1 MDTLKTSGLITDTY
15 RRYLRSILPLR
26 DAKIAQALTNAINES
41 PMLTKGPLLEATPPY
56 ATGATL
62 RRLIDEGVLSPA
74 FRDLDGPALPL
85 DRPLYRHQ
93 EEAIRKAA
101 LGRNLVIATGTGSGK
116 TESFLLPILNHLLEE
131 HRKGT
136 LTPGVRALLL
146 YPMNALAN
154 DQLKRLRQLLAAVP
168 YITFGRYVGE
178 TKKRRQDAAVQ
189 FTELNPGERRLP
201 NELLSRE
208 EMRAT
213 PPHILLTNYAML
225 EYLLLRPADMDL
237 FEGEHGGRWRFIA
250 LDEAHVYDG
259 AKAEELGMLLRRLHA
274 RVARGRRLQCIA
286 TSATVGDDPHA
297 VMAFAAK
304 LFNAPFEWDESDE
317 SRRDLVRASR
327 VALPDGPFWG
337 PLTAEGY
344 KELAREDDPG
354 HALLRMTGGRY
365 GDPAT
370 ALAHEQAMAELRRS
384 LAKGPRSFDDLAQL
398 VFGGQD
404 DPAGGLAALVDVGGR
419 VRDGSGR
426 PVLSARYH
434 LFVRATEGAYTC
446 LTGEGPHVS
455 LSRRESCPTC
465 RGAMFELAGC
475 KRCGAVHLIGAVQKT
490 KSGLVFTPRVDNAEH
505 RVWLLLDDAPEVVDE
520 DELVLENVTNVSEGP
535 PAHLCP
541 RCGAL
546 HSTRPPQCGRDGC
559 PEREFRLV
567 RKLKTRAASPAGC
580 LVCGGRGAEMIRT
593 FGSGTDAT
601 TAVLGTAL
609 YQQIPPSPHPE
620 AADHPGEGRK
630 LLTFNDSRQAAAFF
644 GPYLETTYAELQHR
658 RLIMQG
664 LQQAA
669 RKHPDANVGTLVF
682 YVTQAAEQAGV
693 FEARDDAP
701 AREREV
707 SLWVMRELLALDE
720 RKSLEGLGLIRVSL
734 GRDPAWRLPDPLLAL
749 GLSEEEGW
757 ALLEELVRTLRNQGA
772 LTMPEEVHPGDE
784 RFSPRTGPIYV
795 RVRGAEPKHKVLSW
809 LPTRGRNRRLDY
821 LARVLAALGSPAD
834 ASTILEHCWTFLT
847 NLKEGWLSS
856 TNHRKAGVVRQL
868 DHTWLRIAPA
878 DVLYRCELCRRFT
891 AINVRGVCPTMGCT
905 GRLVEATADPEEH
918 YTSLYRSMAPIPL
931 VAREHT
937 AQWTSE
943 AAADVQQRFLRGE
956 VNVLSCSTTFELG
969 VDVGELET
977 VLLRNMPPTT
987 ANYVQRAGRV
997 GRRTGSAAL
1006 VLTYAQRRSHDL
1018 SRYQEP
1024 KEMIAGHV
1032 RAPYVPLGNE
1042 RIGRRHAHSVALAAF
1057 FRHAKVTA
1065 KVTGDRGWRTV
1076 GDFFR
1081 PGPGQEPPCAQ
1092 VRDFL
1097 TPVPAE
1103 ITETLRHVLPPEV
1116 QDEIGVDSGKWVS
1129 RLCDH
1134 LEKVRCELDH
1144 DITLFEEKRD
1154 KAAEARRYREADY
1167 YQRIINTLMRRD
1179 LIGFLA
1185 NRNVLPKY
1193 GFPVDTVELRTLHCD
1208 NPVGAKLELTR
1219 DLSSAIYE
1227 YAPGA
1232 EVVAGGVLWRSAGI
1246 YRLPRRELFT
1256 KEYYICSN
1264 CQHFR
1269 HVEDVADPACPVCGT
1284 PATSSPRKY
1293 CIPEFGFVAEHRTR
1307 RPATSPPETSWH
1319 GGTYV
1324 VKLGDDPEE
1333 LVWRTVRGTHMV
1345 CRYGARGEM
1354 IALSD
1359 GPGRAGFLICP
1370 VCGWASPCIGGKV
1383 VKEHPDPLRGEK
1395 CAGKPQQRDLAH
1407 RYETDILEVIVNGVQ
1422 QETPGWLSTL
1432 YALLEGAAYGLEISR
1447 DDIDGV
1453 VHAGAGGRQSL
1464 VIYDTVPGGAGAV
1477 LRIAEHFDI
1486 VAKTALDRLAQCECG
1501 EETSC
1506 YGCLRNRRN
1515 ERHHGLLSRGAALQ
1529 VLRRLTGEG
1538 PLTRVTMA

>member
-178 TKKRRQDAAVQ
+178 TKERRQDAAVQ

-398 VFGGQD
+398 VFGGQA
-404 DPAGGLAALVDVGGR
+404 DPGGGLAALVDVGGR
-419 VRDGSGR
+419 VRDASGR

-434 LFVRATEGAYTC
+434 LFARATEGAYTC

-455 LSRRESCPTC
+455 LNRRESCPTC

-475 KRCGAVHLIGAVQKT
+475 KRCGAVHLIGAVQET
-490 KSGLVFTPRVDNAEH
+490 SSGSIFTPRVRSEE
-505 RVWLLLDDAPEVVDE
+505 RRRWLLLDDAPEVVDE

-535 PAHLCP
+535 RAYLCP

-546 HSTRPPQCGRDGC
+546 HGARPPRCGRDGC
-559 PEREFRLV
+559 PEQEFRLV
-567 RKLKTRAASPAGC
+567 RRLNTPAASPTGC
-580 LVCGGRGAEMIRT
+580 LVCGGRGAEMIRR
-593 FGSGTDAT
+593 FESGTDAT
-601 TAVLGTAL
+601 TAVLATAL

-669 RKHPDANVGTLVF
+669 KKYPDASVDTLIF
-682 YVTQAAEQAGV
+682 YVTQAAERAGV
-693 FEARDDAP
+693 FEVKEDAS

-707 SLWVMRELLALDE
+707 ALWIMRELLALDE

-734 GRDPAWRLPDPLLAL
+734 SRDPAWRLPGPLLDL

-757 ALLEELVRTLRNQGA
+757 ALLAELVRTLRNQGV
-772 LTMPEEVHPGDE
+772 LTMPEAVHPGDE

-795 RVRGAEPKHKVLSW
+795 RNRGAEPRYKVLSW

-821 LARVLAALGSPAD
+821 LERVFAALGCSPAD
-834 ASTILEHCWTFLT
+834 AGTVLENCWTFLT
-847 NLKEGWLSS
+847 NLKDGWLRS
-856 TNHRKAGVVRQL
+856 TSNGRAGVVHQL

-905 GRLVEATADPEEH
+905 GRLVEATADPDEH

-943 AAADVQQRFLRGE
+943 AAADIQQRFLRGE

-969 VDVGELET
+969 VDVGELES

-1024 KEMIAGHV
+1024 EEMIAGYV

-1042 RIGRRHAHSVALAAF
+1042 RIDRRHAHSVALAAF
-1057 FRHAKVTA
+1057 FRHAKVTSG
-1065 KVTGDRGWRTV
+1065 TIWRTA
-1076 GDFFR
+1076 GEFFR
-1081 PGPGQEPPCAQ
+1081 PGPGQEPPCTR

-1103 ITETLRHVLPPEV
+1103 ITETLRHVLPAEV
-1116 QDEIGVDSGKWVS
+1116 QAQIGVDSGKWVS

-1134 LEKVRCELDH
+1134 LEKVRRELNH
-1144 DITLFEEKRD
+1144 DIELFEEKRD
-1154 KAAEARRYREADY
+1154 KAAEARRYREADR
-1167 YQRIINTLMRRD
+1167 YQRTINTLMRRD

-1193 GFPVDTVELRTLHCD
+1193 GFPVDTVELRTIHCD
-1208 NPVGAKLELTR
+1208 NPVGAELELTR

-1232 EVVAGGVLWRSAGI
+1232 EVVAGGVLWRSTGI
-1246 YRLPRRELFT
+1246 YRLPGRELVP
-1256 KEYYICSN
+1256 KRYAICPS

-1269 HVEDVADPACPVCGT
+1269 HTDEAEAPECPVCGT
-1284 PATSSPRKY
+1284 EVTSPPREY
-1293 CIPEFGFVAEHRTR
+1293 CTPEFGFVAAPQTR

-1319 GGTYV
+1319 GGTYL
-1324 VKLGDDPEE
+1324 VKLADDPAEV
-1333 LVWRTVRGTHMV
+1333 VWRTTRGTHVV
-1345 CRYGARGEM
+1345 CRAGARGEM
-1354 IALSD
+1354 IALSY
-1359 GPGRAGFLICP
+1359 GPGGAGFLICAA
-1370 VCGWASPCIGGKV
+1370 CGWSRPRTGGKV
-1383 VKEHPDPLRGEK
+1383 EKVHEDPLRRTKCTGEL
-1395 CAGKPQQRDLAH
+1395 QWRDLGH
-1407 RYETDILEVIVNGVQ
+1407 LYETDILEVIIYGLH
-1422 QETPGWLSTL
+1422 QETAEWLSTL
-1432 YALLEGAAYGLEISR
+1432 HALLEGAAYGLEISR

-1453 VHAGAGGRQSL
+1453 VHTGAGGRPSL

-1477 LRIAEHFDI
+1477 LRIAERFDV
-1486 VAKTALDRLAQCECG
+1486 VAQTALDRMAQCDCG